1 MAAVVR
7 AAAASGAAAVG
18 PAEEAAGAPKAK
30 EGAKEGAPEAA
41 GAPKAKEGAGAP
53 KAKHFVPEDARDPAA
68 LGSLDKAA
76 LAVAASVAVA
86 GVGLA
91 AFAALRTR
99 PA

>member
-18 PAEEAAGAPKAK
+18 PAE
-30 EGAKEGAPEAA
+30 EAA

-68 LGSLDKAA
+68 LGSLDKTA

>member
-1 MAAVVR
+1 MQALLAVIGTAALQAQSVS
-7 AAAASGAAAVG
+7 ASEGLSSLYKLRG
-18 PAEEAAGAPKAK
+18 DAK

-41 GAPKAKEGAGAP
+41 GAPM
-53 KAKHFVPEDARDPAA
+53 AKHFVPEDARDPAA